1 MELTSEQPPI
11 LLDSQQDQRP
21 LNLRQIEIFRAI
33 MLSGSICSAGKM
45 LHVSQPAVSRM
56 LALAESRLG
65 YLLFERT
72 KRRLVPTPEARRLYA
87 EIEDVY
93 NRMRRINSLAANLAH
108 DSVSTLKIA
117 TNSSVEQVLL
127 PLALTSLQSQIRNLR
142 TQTRTF
148 KSAEML
154 HHLLSGNVD
163 LSLSLQPIEHPSL
176 ITLPIGED
184 RVVCVMPKQSSLAQ
198 KTSIT
203 PDDFIAHPWISYPG
217 DVPMGQVLRRFLD
230 MDPAGHWIVEAD
242 TPVSASSY
250 AKNGLG
256 SALVNAS
263 CLPPEIRSR
272 VTVRPLS
279 TDLHV
284 SLWVSYSNLT
294 PPSLACQKLINTI
307 GCLSRDLMR
316 QGSRTDRAVATKIE

>member
-1 MELTSEQPPI
+1 MESTNEQPPF

-72 KRRLVPTPEARRLYA
+72 KRRLVPTPEARRLYG
-87 EIEDVY
+87 EIEDIY
-93 NRMRRINSLAANLAH
+93 NRMRRINNLAANLAH
-108 DSVSTLKIA
+108 DSVATLKIA
-117 TNSSVEQVLL
+117 TNSCIEQVLL

-163 LSLSLQPIEHPSL
+163 LSLSLQPLEHPSL
-176 ITLPIGED
+176 ITQSIGED
-184 RVVCVMPKQSSLAQ
+184 RVVCVMPKQSPLAQ
-198 KTSIT
+198 KKIIT
-203 PDDFIAHPWISYPG
+203 PNDFLAHPWVGYPR
-217 DVPMGQVLRRFLD
+217 DVPMGRVLRCFLD
-230 MDPAGHWIVEAD
+230 IDPGEDWTVEAD

-263 CLPPEIRSR
+263 CLPPEIRSC
-272 VTVRPLS
+272 VTVRS
-279 TDLHV
+279 ISADLHV
-284 SLWVSYSNLT
+284 SLWASYSNQT
-294 PPSLACQKLINTI
+294 PLSLACQKLINTI
-307 GCLSRDLMR
+307 SCLSRELMR
-316 QGSRTDRAVATKIE
+316 QGSRADLTETAKIE